1 MFYDESGNCKN
12 TAMYLL
18 SVIYND
24 PSPENL
30 SSYVPDYEKYMD
42 EISSMHDTLVNV
54 EGLDDFE
61 SYYIEFVSGKSID
74 YFKRVY
80 DEIVTTVETSET
92 FHSETEREVLDQIIR
107 SFGDLS
113 AFSIDYTDI
122 PRLDRSISTYY
133 EIRNND
139 LSDSI
144 HLSYDKLDDFKT
156 GVNKPE
162 EN

>member
-24 PSPENL
+24 PTPENL

-61 SYYIEFVSGKSID
+61 SYYIEFVRDKSID

-80 DEIVTTVETSET
+80 DEIVSTIETSET
-92 FHSETEREVLDQIIR
+92 FYSETDREVLD
-107 SFGDLS
+107 
-113 AFSIDYTDI
+113 
-122 PRLDRSISTYY
+122 
-133 EIRNND
+133 
-139 LSDSI
+139 
-144 HLSYDKLDDFKT
+144 
-156 GVNKPE
+156 
-162 EN
+162 

>member
-18 SVIYND
+18 SAIYND
-24 PSPENL
+24 PTPESL
-30 SSYVPDYEKYMD
+30 SAYVPDYEKYMD
-42 EISSMHDTLVNV
+42 DIMSMHDTLVNV
-54 EGLDDFE
+54 EGLNDFE
-61 SYYIEFVSGKSID
+61 SYYIEFVNDKSID

-80 DEIVTTVETSET
+80 DEIVTTIETSET
-92 FHSETEREVLDQIIR
+92 VHSESDREVLEQIIH

-122 PRLDRSISTYY
+122 PRLDNSISTYY

-144 HLSYDKLDDFKT
+144 HLSFDKLDDFKT
-156 GVNKPE
+156 GISKPE

>member
-1 MFYDESGNCKN
+1 MFYDDNGNCKN
-12 TAMYLL
+12 NAMYLL
-18 SVIYND
+18 SAIYVD

-30 SSYVPDYEKYMD
+30 SAYVPDYDKYMD
-42 EISSMHDTLVNV
+42 EIMSMHNTLVNV

-61 SYYIEFVSGKSID
+61 SYYVSFVSDKSID

-80 DEIVTTVETSET
+80 DEVVTTIETTET
-92 FHSETEREVLDQIIR
+92 IHSETDREVLEQIIH
-107 SFGDLS
+107 SFKELS

-122 PRLDRSISTYY
+122 PRLDHSISTYY

-144 HLSYDKLDDFKT
+144 HLSFDKLDDFKT
-156 GVNKPE
+156 GVSRPE